1 MEKTPDAA
9 ATRTHPIVV
18 ISGLSGSGKSV
29 ALHALEDLSY
39 YCVDNLPGGLLADLI
54 DEVRS
59 QPDRYPRVAIGID
72 ARTGPD
78 GLDKLLG
85 LFDRISDKDAFRV
98 VFLDADQRVLV
109 RRFSETR
116 RRHPLAGSA
125 GLEAA
130 ISSERELL
138 EPIRERADAVVD
150 TSETNIHQLRRQI
163 WRSVGQGNESR
174 VPSLVLE
181 SFAFKRGVPRDVD
194 LVFDARCLPN
204 PHWETALRARTGLDA
219 DVGDYLSAHQIVQ
232 DFRDDV
238 LAFIRRWLPALAEDQ
253 RSIVTVGIGCTG
265 GQHRSVWL
273 ASELGRALEGD
284 GHSVVVA
291 HRELEA

>member
-1 MEKTPDAA
+1 M
-9 ATRTHPIVV
+9 THPIVV

-54 DEVRS
+54 EEVRS
-59 QPDRYPRVAIGID
+59 QPERYPRVAIGID

-78 GLDKLLG
+78 GLDKLIS
-85 LFDRISDKDAFRV
+85 LFDRAAGENAFKV

-116 RRHPLAGSA
+116 RRHPLAGSE

-130 ISSERELL
+130 ISSERALL
-138 EPIRERADAVVD
+138 EPIHQRADAVVD

-163 WRSVGQGNESR
+163 WRSVGQANDER
-174 VPSLVLE
+174 LPSLVLE

-204 PHWETALRARTGLDA
+204 PHWEPELRARTGLDA
-219 DVGDYLSAHQIVQ
+219 DVAEFLAAHQMVQ
-232 DFRDDV
+232 DFRADV
-238 LAFIRRWLPALAEDQ
+238 LGFLRRWLPALAEDQ

-284 GHSVVVA
+284 GQSVVVA
-291 HRELEA
+291 HRELEK

>member
-1 MEKTPDAA
+1 M
-9 ATRTHPIVV
+9 THPIVV

-54 DEVRS
+54 DEVRG
-59 QPDRYPRVAIGID
+59 QPKRYPKVAIGID

-78 GLDKLLG
+78 GLEKLIK
-85 LFDRISDKDAFRV
+85 LFDSASDESAFRV

-130 ISSERELL
+130 IRSERELL
-138 EPIRERADAVVD
+138 EPIRQRSNAVVD

-163 WRSVGQGNESR
+163 WRSVGQTDETQI
-174 VPSLVLE
+174 PSVVIE

-204 PHWETALRARTGLDA
+204 PHWEPELRARTGLDA
-219 DVGDYLSAHQIVQ
+219 DVAEFLSGHSIVQ

-238 LAFIRRWLPALAEDQ
+238 LAFVRRWLPALAEDQ
-253 RSIVTVGIGCTG
+253 RSLLTVGIGCTG

-273 ASELGRALEGD
+273 TSELGRALHND

-291 HRELEA
+291 HRELET